1 MACLRKR
8 RNRWVIDF
16 YDQYGKRR
24 WKTLK
29 EGTTKK
35 KAKEAMRDIEDQ
47 VDRGFYIPAREVPL
61 FSKVAKDWLKQKKP
75 NLRETTWEVCEG
87 HVNNHFKDLNNMKV
101 NRITTATVEKYITDR
116 QTQGMNISTLRKV
129 LVTLNQILKYA
140 ARHRYVDHNPL
151 NDAERPR
158 SPGNES
164 EEQGEVMVLEEA
176 QVKALLE
183 KTEDP
188 KYRMLFMLAIFTGAR
203 QGEFLGLKWED
214 IDLKS
219 GEVHFKRTFNNGR
232 FFAPKT
238 RKSNRT
244 LTLGPVTLTELKKW
258 RLACPK
264 NELNLLFPNE
274 AGEPLDH
281 HNMVRRYFKPALDK
295 AELPAIRFHDLR
307 HTYASIRL
315 DQGDSIG
322 EVSEDLGHSTPT
334 VTLNVYTHKFRRN
347 NKEAAKRLEKSIL
360 GGTGSKTVA
369 NKKKRSQ

>member
-203 QGEFLGLKWED
+203 QGELLGLKWED